1 MWCHYEYIMNIY
13 LAAKFNIAHN
23 WYEQFYL
30 FSSWNLVVFCCYMH
44 LWLTVGIIMLF
55 ECVSHIIGHTYGSC
69 FNSGR
74 FFSFRWAMIRVH
86 RPVSSWWLQMPCC
99 QICAGTSTTALPTT
113 AMQPESCHNHLNKLW
128 PKELGRSSTR
138 QFLCCWRVRI
148 LTWIN
153 SMPPHNTFYGHP
165 LLTSIN
171 FNPSMHQ

>member
-1 MWCHYEYIMNIY
+1 MEKTATQLALMWCHYEYIMNIY

-113 AMQPESCHNHLNKLW
+113 AMQPESCHNHLTHCGREDLW
-128 PKELGRSSTR
+128 KGAIFTT
-138 QFLCCWRVRI
+138 I
-148 LTWIN
+148 LTSTKSWL
-153 SMPPHNTFYGHP
+153 SQEDLEAGCEYSLVPMD
-165 LLTSIN
+165 S
-171 FNPSMHQ
+171 